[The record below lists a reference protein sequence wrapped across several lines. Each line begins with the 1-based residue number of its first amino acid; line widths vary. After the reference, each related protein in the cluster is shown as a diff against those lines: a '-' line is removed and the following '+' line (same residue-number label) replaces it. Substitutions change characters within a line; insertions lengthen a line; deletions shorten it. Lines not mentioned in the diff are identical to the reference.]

1 MTVKR
6 IIFVLLLASTAAIA
20 QDAYKCKSG
29 NGYIYQETP
38 CGTVSSRKPAASGQP
53 MTAAEIQ
60 ADFERE
66 RAAEAKRKAEGVRID
81 VPSDPGAAFYLMDKV
96 TDQGASRIIITRRI
110 GSSGESWSRRIFNCT
125 DYTVKYLGSGAT
137 RAAMDASRPDPNMTN
152 VLPGTIADDVG
163 RAACRG
169 FDVARIATGRE
180 GEALAA
186 QTKAADMLAKAGSRD
201 DPARKAAAEH
211 AVLKHL
217 KDPGSASFRG
227 LFVSWLSG
235 GPIVCGY
242 VNAKNSFGGY
252 TGFTR
257 FVAAGSDTAFL
268 ESDMGAGEMEKTWAK
283 FCGYRN

>member
-137 RAAMDASRPDPNMTN
+137 RGAMDVGKPDPNMIN

-169 FDVARIATGRE
+169 FDVARVAASRE

-186 QTKAADMLAKAGSRD
+186 QTKAADMLGKAGSRD

-211 AVLKHL
+211 AVLRRL
-217 KDPGSASFRG
+217 KDPGSASFSG
-227 LFVSWLSG
+227 MFVSWLSG
-235 GPIVCGY
+235 GPVVCGR

-252 TGFTR
+252 AGVTR
-257 FVAAGSDTAFL
+257 FVAAGNDTAFL
-268 ESDMGAGEMEKTWAK
+268 ESEMAAGEMEKTWAK
-283 FCGYRN
+283 FCGYHN

>member
-1 MTVKR
+1 
-6 IIFVLLLASTAAIA
+6 
-20 QDAYKCKSG
+20 
-29 NGYIYQETP
+29 
-38 CGTVSSRKPAASGQP
+38 
-53 MTAAEIQ
+53 
-60 ADFERE
+60 
-66 RAAEAKRKAEGVRID
+66 
-81 VPSDPGAAFYLMDKV
+81 
-96 TDQGASRIIITRRI
+96 
-110 GSSGESWSRRIFNCT
+110 
-125 DYTVKYLGSGAT
+125 
-137 RAAMDASRPDPNMTN
+137 MTN

-163 RAACRG
+163 RAACR
-169 FDVARIATGRE
+169 E

-186 QTKAADMLAKAGSRD
+186 QTKVADMLAKAGSRD

-242 VNAKNSFGGY
+242 VNAKNSFGGHA
-252 TGFTR
+252 GFTR